1 MAVRGMWMSVGS
13 QLLPACAG
21 RRSGRVRTNNRD
33 PSHRGMEMSDNGNGN
48 TRRSLLQGVFNEMV
62 ESGRH
67 KRNARELLKQLD
79 AWIADSIMRD
89 DAFMDQL
96 IRAIE
101 DNAPH
106 DQVDS

>member
-1 MAVRGMWMSVGS
+1 
-13 QLLPACAG
+13 
-21 RRSGRVRTNNRD
+21 
-33 PSHRGMEMSDNGNGN
+33 MEMSDNGNGN
-48 TRRSLLQGVFNEMV
+48 TRPSLLQGVFNEMV

-89 DAFMDQL
+89 DAFMDRL

-106 DQVDS
+106 DQVDSTLMESDIQNIAQNYHALPANEPS